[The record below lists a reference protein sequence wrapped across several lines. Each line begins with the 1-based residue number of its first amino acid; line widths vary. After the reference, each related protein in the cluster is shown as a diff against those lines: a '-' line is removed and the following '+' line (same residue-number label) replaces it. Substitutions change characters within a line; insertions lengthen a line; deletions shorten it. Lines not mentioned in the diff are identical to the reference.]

1 MTCGC
6 SGPSLVGGAR
16 KSRRSGYCHCKSCRH
31 CSKCHRC
38 KKCGMKMRMTKKR
51 STRKMKG
58 GSVLG
63 NALPSLVLYGLSRSL
78 RDTKKNSNRNSM
90 KTRKTRRG
98 RKSRRM

>member
-38 KKCGMKMRMTKKR
+38 KKCGMKLRMNKKR
-51 STRKMKG
+51 SARRSRKMKG
-58 GSVLG
+58 GSVLA
-63 NALPSLVLYGLSRSL
+63 NALPSLVLYGMSRSL
-78 RDTKKNSNRNSM
+78 RKTKKNSNSNS
-90 KTRKTRRG
+90 TKTRRNRRG
-98 RKSRRM
+98 HKS